1 MLLCKFCVKEFINEN
16 SLRNHERL
24 CKKNPDKQITWLEI
38 NRDIIHNCNGAMKA
52 KLEGRKFFVNEQT
65 RKKISN
71 SIKNRTDEWNKEN
84 GKKIS
89 ETINKKV
96 TNGEWHTSLAKRMH
110 KKYKGIDLHGTWEL
124 KYAQYLDDR
133 NITWIRNK
141 DSFAYIFKGRE
152 RRYTP
157 DFYLPE
163 KDEYIEIKG
172 YKTNKDIQKWTQ
184 FPKYRK
190 LTIMMKKELQDL
202 GINI

>member
-1 MLLCKFCVKEFINEN
+1 MLLCKFCVKECINEN